1 MELRIRSQD
10 RKSLIKCN
18 YDILIGKYNPRELT
32 VVTDKNLYEKLPF
45 KIWINNMSV
54 GSYKT
59 EERALEVLDEIQ
71 RTITKQLVNRHKQLD
86 GNYSFEVIDT
96 AIYEMPKE

>member
-71 RTITKQLVNRHKQLD
+71 EMDFKNNSNVKLTSYGYV
-86 GNYSFEVIDT
+86 
-96 AIYEMPKE
+96 YEMPKE